1 MEIVRYA
8 IVKEDKEIKAW
19 CHHECDAL
27 VNSALTKGCTIVK
40 MVGTMPEPKKMKK
53 MALFVRKNQWGDII
67 VGDYMVTE
75 ERAKASATELGHQLI
90 QWPYGQI
97 IEIEDV

>member
-8 IVKEDKEIKAW
+8 IVGEDKEIKAW

-27 VNSALTKGCTIVK
+27 VNSAFTKGCTIVK
-40 MVGTMPEPKKMKK
+40 MVGEMPEPKKMKK
-53 MALFVRKNQWGDII
+53 VALYVKKNQRGDII
-67 VGDYMVTE
+67 VGDYMLTE
-75 ERAKASATELGHQLI
+75 EAAKEYATRMCLHLV